1 MLFPL
6 LLLRLPLEANL
17 IFENT
22 SNKLLT
28 LKVTVEYALLE
39 ASQNISKRNLQYQ
52 PCYQCVEIKDNL
64 YNAFVRP
71 TDRGSLSRP
80 SLSTLCT
87 NTCQLPHRGYVLMGK
102 TCAW

>member
-6 LLLRLPLEANL
+6 LLLCLPLEANL

-39 ASQNISKRNLQYQ
+39 ALKNISKSNLQYQ
-52 PCYQCVEIKDNL
+52 PCY
-64 YNAFVRP
+64 
-71 TDRGSLSRP
+71 
-80 SLSTLCT
+80 
-87 NTCQLPHRGYVLMGK
+87 
-102 TCAW
+102 